1 MTTGG
6 LGLGIFDSCLVT
18 EELAFGCTGILLAI
32 EGSGLGQTP
41 VIIAGNA
48 EQKKKYLGRLIEEP
62 IVAVSF
68 ELRLRMWTFH
78 VFFNLGICCHG
89 TGCWV

>member
-1 MTTGG
+1 M
-6 LGLGIFDSCLVT
+6 FDSCLVT

-41 VIIAGNA
+41 VIMAGNA
-48 EQKKKYLGRLIEEP
+48 EQKKKYLGRLVDEP

-68 ELRLRMWTFH
+68 QTLH
-78 VFFNLGICCHG
+78 IFFENQFSTRNFVLLF
-89 TGCWV
+89 